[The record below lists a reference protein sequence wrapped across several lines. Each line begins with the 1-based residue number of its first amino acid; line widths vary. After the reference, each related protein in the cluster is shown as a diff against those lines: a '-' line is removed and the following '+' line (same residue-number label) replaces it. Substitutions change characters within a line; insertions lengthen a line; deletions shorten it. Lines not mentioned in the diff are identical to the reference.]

1 MKSPKVI
8 IITAAVG
15 FFLSLF
21 IALICRA
28 GFGAALLRAV
38 ISAIVCAVVVAGL
51 SVTAQKLLLENVR
64 AAVTDEAR
72 EGSEAGG
79 GLVNIV
85 LEDEGLPSEPDDP
98 LFDVS
103 DVKKSLGKSL
113 AGQGFSRQGQVTPDA
128 AARVAAIDAASP
140 RSARTEPAETKV
152 AGAPASGAG
161 FTPASITSVA
171 ASASMADFTKDAA
184 ESPARKTPQTLAYS
198 AEPAAKYASA
208 KSGSQGAG
216 LIDLPDI
223 GELVTEGLSTDDDVV
238 RDTEFASATKDEVAA
253 GHKIR
258 AAGDI
263 DISDSKAIAGAIR
276 TLLVSE

>member
-1 MKSPKVI
+1 M
-8 IITAAVG
+8 
-15 FFLSLF
+15 
-21 IALICRA
+21 
-28 GFGAALLRAV
+28 
-38 ISAIVCAVVVAGL
+38 
-51 SVTAQKLLLENVR
+51 
-64 AAVTDEAR
+64 
-72 EGSEAGG
+72 
-79 GLVNIV
+79 

-113 AGQGFSRQGQVTPDA
+113 AGQGYSRQGQVTPDA

-184 ESPARKTPQTLAYS
+184 ESPARKTPPPQTLAYS
-198 AEPAAKYASA
+198 AEPAAKYAPA